1 MSLIFKI
8 AALLFSSLLTGES
21 PCGITCFCLLA
32 AHSECRKINN
42 NEFTR
47 KSEKGE
53 VTLYQLFQTERQRTV
68 ESRKILDAIC
78 KVGVQK

>member
-8 AALLFSSLLTGES
+8 ATLLFSSLLTGES
-21 PCGITCFCLLA
+21 PCGITCFCLST

-42 NEFTR
+42 DELTR